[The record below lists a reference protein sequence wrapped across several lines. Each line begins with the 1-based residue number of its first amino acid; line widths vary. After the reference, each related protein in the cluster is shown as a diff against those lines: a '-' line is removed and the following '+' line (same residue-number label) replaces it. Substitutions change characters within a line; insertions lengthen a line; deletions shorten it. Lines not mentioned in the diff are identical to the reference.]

1 MARDLKLQVVL
12 DAVNRATRPLKKI
25 TEGSEGTAKALR
37 ESREQLKTLERAQ
50 KDMRGFRDLKRQSDK
65 TSRALGEQQQEIHDL
80 TRQMNNAEGATVD
93 LTRKR
98 AAAIRQ
104 AKKLKDRYRDEQRQL
119 HELRGSMT
127 RVEGVTGSYSDQQ
140 RQLAERI
147 RQANQQIQEQKQRLS
162 EAARQQRRAAD
173 AANRYQRATGRA
185 SSMAGTGAAGIATG
199 GAALYGGARMLAPG
213 VDWGTQMS
221 AVQAVGRFADDDPR
235 LKALKQQ
242 SRDLGGST
250 AFSANEVGAGQEFLL
265 RAGMSAKAIQS
276 SMRDVLDL
284 AIANNTELG
293 RTADIASNIAGTFK
307 IDLEQE
313 GAMTRVADV
322 LSATASRANVDLEKL
337 GETVK
342 YLGGADD
349 LNLTLEQATTMA
361 GLLGNVGIQGSQ
373 AGTTLRAMMN
383 RLTEP
388 TAEAAGVIDSLGIKV
403 ADAQGNMRAMPEILR
418 DINDATREMGNVERK
433 AALQKIFGAEAGS
446 GLAELVSQMSTG
458 KLDALLTEIQNAT
471 GENARMARTMEDNIG
486 GDLKALNSAWQEVGI
501 TLTDT
506 NEGPLRDLV
515 QNITAITRA
524 VGDWMKAN
532 PELTGQLA
540 TATVSIAAL
549 IAVGGALTL
558 SLASVLGPVAA
569 VRYGMTLLNIRAH
582 GAGKGIKRLAGR
594 FLPSL
599 GAASETT
606 TGKAS
611 RLRGA
616 WLGVGRA
623 WRKAD
628 PRRTTGAIKR
638 LGKGVAALLG
648 RLGETTRSVRSL
660 SRSGFASLTATLG
673 DATRAARHYVA
684 VNGLLGTGMNL
695 TRASLKGLWKL
706 LAGGFTGAL
715 SGAAGALRLVGQSLL
730 FVGRSA
736 LLNPIGLVITAIA
749 GAALAIY
756 KYWEPI
762 KAFFAGFWQ
771 GLREGLAPIVTTLE
785 PAFTALGAA
794 LSPLKPIWDGIVTV
808 LGTAWDWVTKL
819 LAPVESTSESLE
831 GATSAGRRFGEA
843 LAGII
848 NFIPNA
854 IADFTEFGVNIVAGI
869 TTGISSAIGGLRDA
883 IVNLATGAMSWFKD
897 VLGINSPSRVFA
909 EFGGNLIEGLING
922 LDEKWQL
929 LKDKISNVA
938 EGVVGWFKD
947 KLGINSPSRV
957 FAELGGHTMD
967 GYQLGLQRRE
977 ARPLRQLSEFGNRL
991 KRAGAG
997 LAIGTA
1003 ASLPAEADM
1012 PIDNRPP
1019 LQATGGGDVHIT
1031 IEGGINVHA
1040 APGMD
1045 EQALARMVNAEVRR
1059 AIADAGHEAA
1069 ARRRSSFHDID

>member
-25 TEGSEGTAKALR
+25 TEGSEGTARALR

-50 KDMRGFRDLKRQSDK
+50 KDMRGFRDLKQQSDK
-65 TSRALGEQQQEIHDL
+65 TSLALGEQQQEIRDL
-80 TRQMNNAEGATVD
+80 TRQMNNAEGATGD
-93 LTRKR
+93 LARKR

-127 RVEGVTGSYSDQQ
+127 RIEGVTGSYSDQQ
-140 RQLAERI
+140 RQLAERV
-147 RQANQQIQEQKQRLS
+147 RKANQQIQEQKQRLS

-173 AANRYQRATGRA
+173 AANRYHRNIGRA
-185 SSMAGTGAAGIATG
+185 GRMAGTGAAGMATG
-199 GAALYGGARMLAPG
+199 GAALYGGARMLTPG
-213 VDWGTQMS
+213 VDWGSQMS
-221 AVQAVGRFADDDPR
+221 AVQAVGRFEDDDPR

-342 YLGGADD
+342 YLGGAED
-349 LNLTLEQATTMA
+349 LNLTLEQASTMA

-418 DINDATREMGNVERK
+418 DINDATKEMGNVERK

-458 KLDALLTEIQNAT
+458 ELDALLTEIQNAT
-471 GENARMARTMEDNIG
+471 GENARMARTMEDNLG
-486 GDLKALNSAWQEVGI
+486 GDLKSLNSAWQEVGI

-506 NEGPLRDLV
+506 NEGPLRDLI
-515 QNITAITRA
+515 QNVTAITRA
-524 VGDWMKAN
+524 VGDWMKQN
-532 PELTGQLA
+532 PELTAQLA
-540 TATVSIAAL
+540 TVAAFTAGL
-549 IAVGGALTL
+549 VAVGGSFLLVAG
-558 SLASVLGPVAA
+558 SLLGPIAMI
-569 VRYGMTLLNIRAH
+569 RYGMELFGLKTE
-582 GAGKGIKRLAGR
+582 GAGKKARKASKGGIKV
-594 FLPSL
+594 L
-599 GAASETT
+599 G
-606 TGKAS
+606 
-611 RLRGA
+611 GA
-616 WLGVGRA
+616 LKWLGRLIAWVGRA
-623 WRKAD
+623 
-628 PRRTTGAIKR
+628 
-638 LGKGVAALLG
+638 
-648 RLGETTRSVRSL
+648 
-660 SRSGFASLTATLG
+660 F
-673 DATRAARHYVA
+673 
-684 VNGLLGTGMNL
+684 
-695 TRASLKGLWKL
+695 
-706 LAGGFTGAL
+706 
-715 SGAAGALRLVGQSLL
+715 
-730 FVGRSA
+730 
-736 LLNPIGLVITAIA
+736 LLNPIGLVVTAIA
-749 GAALAIY
+749 GAAYLIY
-756 KYWEPI
+756 KNWEPI
-762 KAFFAGFWQ
+762 SQFFKDRWADIKAAFSDGVGAVFRLLISWNPIGLIYRGITAG
-771 GLREGLAPIVTTLE
+771 LE
-785 PAFTALGAA
+785 ALGIDVPENFKTLGGA
-794 LSPLKPIWDGIVTV
+794 IVDGLI
-808 LGTAWDWVTKL
+808 G
-819 LAPVESTSESLE
+819 
-831 GATSAGRRFGEA
+831 
-843 LAGII
+843 
-848 NFIPNA
+848 
-854 IADFTEFGVNIVAGI
+854 GI
-869 TTGISSAIGGLRDA
+869 TRGLSSLGESIMGMGHS
-883 IVNLATGAMSWFKD
+883 IMTWFKD

-938 EGVVGWFKD
+938 DGVVGWFSN
-947 KLGINSPSRV
+947 KLGIRSPSRV

-967 GYQLGLQRRE
+967 GYRQGLQRRE
-977 ARPLRQLSEFGNRL
+977 AGPLRQIGEFGNRL

-997 LAIGTA
+997 LAVGAA
-1003 ASLPAEADM
+1003 ASLPAAADM

-1019 LQATGGGDVHIT
+1019 LQASSGNVTVQGDNIT
-1031 IEGGINVHA
+1031 LNVY
-1040 APGMD
+1040 PSEGMD
-1045 EQALARMVNAEVRR
+1045 ERMLAQYIERMLEERDRQKGVR
-1059 AIADAGHEAA
+1059 I
-1069 ARRRSSFHDID
+1069 RSAFHDID